1 MGASKKKQMRYFDK
15 DWADQIWDAAREIG
29 SGKGAAWLRP
39 LAAIAL
45 TGARPAALEKGI
57 EFSIVN
63 CAGVYFIQAMIP
75 GVKLRKDRGQPHH
88 LMRWSLDKITTHRKH
103 ELKLIAETLLKAESN
118 RILIQYDAEAISTRL
133 RELSISIW
141 PRKKHHITAYCYR
154 QLFAGAA
161 KSSGANRDEIALAMG
176 HLSADSQGRY
186 SRKSCGG
193 RKPDIHI
200 KPWAEVGGPKPIK
213 PQRSALSRF
222 KNASRKKTGKE
233 FT

>member
-15 DWADQIWDAAREIG
+15 DWPDQIWNAAREIG

-63 CAGVYFIQAMIP
+63 CEGVYFIQAMIP
-75 GVKLRKDRGQPHH
+75 GVKLREDRGQPHH
-88 LMRWSLDKITTHRKH
+88 VMRWSLDKITTHRKH

-118 RILIQYDAEAISTRL
+118 RILVQYDAEAISTRL

-154 QLFAGAA
+154 QLFASVA

-193 RKPDIHI
+193 RQLDTCI
-200 KPWAEVGGPKPIK
+200 KPWAEVMGSKTVK

-222 KNASRKKTGKE
+222 KATSRKAAGKKA
-233 FT
+233 